1 MAAAKRASLG
11 LPLGHKTVGFQGFVG
26 FCACG
31 VGQEAEHCRVGVHIA
46 GHGCRLVLPHRA
58 GNVLGG
64 AGQSAGILEAP

>member
-1 MAAAKRASLG
+1 MAAVKRALWG
-11 LPLGHKTVGFQGFVG
+11 LPLGHKTVRFQGPVG
-26 FCACG
+26 FCVCG
-31 VGQEAEHCRVGVHIA
+31 VGQDAENCRVGVHIV